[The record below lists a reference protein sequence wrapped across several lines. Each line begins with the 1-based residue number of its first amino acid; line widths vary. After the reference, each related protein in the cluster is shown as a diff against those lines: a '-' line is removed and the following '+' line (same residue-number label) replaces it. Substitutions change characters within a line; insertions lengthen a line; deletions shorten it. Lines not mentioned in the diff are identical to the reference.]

1 MLRSGVLFRPDE
13 PPPAATPPPP
23 AADPPPAATPPANMI
38 PQDRLNEVLRQAQDS
53 QRRAEA
59 AEARATA
66 LEDEKKSDLEK
77 AQAEA
82 ARNKQAADDAN
93 AAVAKMKRDNA
104 VRAAATL
111 AGSIS
116 PDAVVALVESRNV
129 EINVDDPAS
138 ITKAIDAMKGTKEAP
153 GPDAALF
160 GETGAPA
167 VPPSPFG
174 LPAGGTTPP
183 PGTPPANGSEDPK
196 MELGKGIL
204 AALASRGR

>member
-1 MLRSGVLFRPDE
+1 MLRSGVLFRPDD
-13 PPPAATPPPP
+13 PPPGSTPPP
-23 AADPPPAATPPANMI
+23 AADPPPAATPPANMV
-38 PQDRLNEVLRQAQDS
+38 PQDRLNEVLRQAQDA

-82 ARNKQAADDAN
+82 ARNKERADAAD

-104 VRAAATL
+104 VRAAAVL

-116 PDAVVALVESRNV
+116 PDAVVALVDSRGV

-138 ITKAIDAMKGTKEAP
+138 ISKAIETMKGTKEAP

-160 GETGAPA
+160 GEIDAPA

-183 PGTPPANGSEDPK
+183 PGTPPAGGEEDPK